1 MLFGLVPVAHAI
13 GGLCNP
19 GEGNINLADCLLLR
33 DEGGGGIRVSFAY
46 GQPADLV
53 KIVTNNLFAISG
65 VIFFLMIVLAGWNFI
80 AKGKDGIES
89 AKKIMTTAV
98 IGFVVMFAAYWLVQI
113 ISVLT
118 GGGIPGVDTP

>member
-1 MLFGLVPVAHAI
+1 MLFGLVPVAHAF
-13 GGLCNP
+13 CSP
-19 GEGNINLADCLLLR
+19 GSGNINLSDCLLLA
-33 DEGGGGIRVSFAY
+33 GKTSGGGIRVSFAY
-46 GQPADLV
+46 NNPADLV

-80 AKGKDGIES
+80 AKGKDGVES

-98 IGFVVMFAAYWLVQI
+98 IGFVVMFAAYWIVQI